1 MINEFQPMNHL
12 SRLQNFICTIGNLP
26 TSYALSLSYEE
37 QIWWVC
43 NFLETKIFPAIENN
57 TEITEETQ
65 KAFLELQQYVTD
77 YFNNLDVQDEIN
89 NKLDEMLE
97 DGSLLNLLS
106 NYANIQRIYN
116 TVNEMIVDTSLTSG
130 QKVKCFGFNE
140 INDGDGGEFLIGNEG
155 EIDLNNNL
163 KAKYINNYENDFY
176 NEIIYLTE
184 RLNETDCYSILIP
197 KKDDNDN
204 YIIPFVSKDDNNSPM
219 KHAQKENT
227 NVTINASLNIRNTA
241 GGLSGIPIIIGNGEI
256 LNNNSMYGEEGIADN
271 YLYIG
276 ITDTREIK
284 EFRVNETTAQQLLG
298 QGCNQ
303 VFNAYYKLIENFMP
317 VDLSNVVTNEPT
329 VVTSPNPRMVFCE
342 MQNGDILIFACDG
355 RTGESIG
362 LTSTE
367 LQNILVQKGVKNAW
381 NLDGGGSTSLNYKAT
396 KMNRNIDN
404 QGTTDRYIK
413 FTLNVKKNIINKN
426 TADIYSQIG
435 FIKQNII
442 SQLMPIIPKIQNISD
457 TDLNDFIGDVLFG
470 IGNRMTNTPVSQ
482 GNGYVINLSNI
493 IQQNRLLWNKQ
504 IFFTRDNN
512 LMFTRSQVNG
522 NWSNWKLANG
532 TPAVNFITQRTS
544 GANNI
549 VADATYQNINIG
561 SWKGSTFSGE
571 NIYKITN
578 TGDETQDD
586 LYFKIKDCYVA
597 KLTCN
602 LVILSASNNH
612 DKYVRV
618 TKNDNSQSDS
628 TTNIT
633 VHQGEKGILT
643 LTYFILNPTEQD
655 KYALQIYGDVGDN
668 IERGYITVEI
678 LQ

>member
-1 MINEFQPMNHL
+1 MNKYDYKNIAPFKWFMLENFPFIEDDFDALTNWQLFCKIGKEINKIINSQNEVGNQMENTVNAFIA
-12 SRLQNFICTIGNLP
+12 LQD
-26 TSYALSLSYEE
+26 Y
-37 QIWWVC
+37 V
-43 NFLETKIFPAIENN
+43 NN
-57 TEITEETQ
+57 
-65 KAFLELQQYVTD
+65 
-77 YFNNLDVQDEIN
+77 YFDNLDVQEEIN
-89 NKLDEMLE
+89 NKLDNMVE
-97 DGSLLNLLS
+97 DGTLLNILS

-116 TVNEMIVDTSLTSG
+116 TVNEMIEDTNLVSG

-140 INDGDGGEFLIGNEG
+140 INDGDGGEFLIGNVG
-155 EIDLNNNL
+155 EIDLDNNL
-163 KAKYINNYENDFY
+163 KAKYINNYENNFY
-176 NEIIYLTE
+176 DEIVYSTE
-184 RLNETDCYSILIP
+184 RLNDTDCYSILIP
-197 KKDDNDN
+197 KKDNNNN
-204 YIIPFVSKDDNNSPM
+204 YIIPFVSKDNNNSPM

-241 GGLSGIPIIIGNGEI
+241 GGTSGIPIIIGNGEI

-271 YLYIG
+271 YLYVG

-284 EFRVNETTAQQLLG
+284 EFKVNETTAQQLLG

-303 VFNAYYKLIENFMP
+303 VFNVYYKLIENFIP

-329 VVTSPNPRMVFCE
+329 VVTDPNPRMVFCE

-404 QGTTDRYIK
+404 QGTVDRWIK
-413 FTLNVKKNIINKN
+413 FTLNVKKNTINKN

-435 FIKQNII
+435 FIKQNIV
-442 SQLMPIIPKIQNISD
+442 SQIMPVIPKIQTYSGKDVN
-457 TDLNDFIGDVLFG
+457 DLIGDLYFV
-470 IGNRMTNTPVSQ
+470 IGNRMINTPLEP
-482 GNGYVINLSNI
+482 GNGYIINISNI
-493 IQQNRLLWNKQ
+493 ISNNRNLWNKQ
-504 IFFTRDNN
+504 IFLGRDSNT
-512 LMFTRSQVNG
+512 MFTRTQVNG
-522 NWSNWKLANG
+522 IWGAWKLANG
-532 TPAVNFITQRTS
+532 TPAVNFIAQRS
-544 GANNI
+544 DGANNI
-549 VADATYQNINIG
+549 LADATYQNIKIG
-561 SWKGSTFSGE
+561 SWKGSSFSGQQ
-571 NIYKITN
+571 IYKITE

-586 LYFKIKDCYVA
+586 QYFIIKNCTVA

-602 LVILSASNNH
+602 LVILSASDNH
-612 DKYVRV
+612 AKYVRV
-618 TKNDNSQSDS
+618 TKNDIVQTDS

-633 VHQGEKGILT
+633 VKQGEKGILT

-655 KYALQIYGDVGDN
+655 KYALQIFGDTGDN